1 MEDKLNL
8 LSIGEASEYLGV
20 SIDTLRRW
28 EKKGKII
35 SYRSPGGHRYFKKSE
50 LDNMFGRKYERSQE
64 ERPRKE
70 YETVSPHFKTN
81 LADLDSSEDEIQSE
95 VEKILTSSEYQKKD
109 VIDREPKEI
118 LIPKIQPI
126 RIISETKLPEPP
138 GSHAPD
144 QNTSILVGSQRLIP
158 SFSALDT
165 TSNKNQNGQLLMI
178 IVSTV
183 VLITAILFVVFY
195 LSSQNNLISP
205 I

>member
-1 MEDKLNL
+1 MEDKLDF

-35 SYRSPGGHRYFKKSE
+35 SYRSPGGHRYFKKNE
-50 LDNMFGRKYERSQE
+50 LDNMFGRKYERIPE

-81 LADLDSSEDEIQSE
+81 LADVGSNEDEIQNE
-95 VEKILTSSEYQKKD
+95 VEKIPTSPSEYQKKD

-126 RIISETKLPEPP
+126 RIISETRSPEPP

-144 QNTSILVGSQRLIP
+144 QDTFVSGSQRLIP

-195 LSSQNNLISP
+195 LTSQNNLISP